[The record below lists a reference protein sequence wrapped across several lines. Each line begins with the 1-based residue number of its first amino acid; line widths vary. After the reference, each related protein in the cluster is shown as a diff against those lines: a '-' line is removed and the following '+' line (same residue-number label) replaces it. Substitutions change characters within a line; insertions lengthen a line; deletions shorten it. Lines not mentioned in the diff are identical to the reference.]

1 MRITN
6 DLFHHYFLDERDS
19 NQVASRLISKM
30 LSIDSKIKRDKK
42 RERESNKAKRKSV
55 RKFAIA
61 RPSAHESRARKT
73 RESMRS
79 DTSHVTKPS
88 SAIGRKKVA
97 RTNQN

>member
-1 MRITN
+1 MI
-6 DLFHHYFLDERDS
+6 FFYHYFLDERDS
-19 NQVASRLISKM
+19 NRVASRLISKM
-30 LSIDSKIKRDKK
+30 LSIDSKQSEIK
-42 RERESNKAKRKSV
+42 REREREIATRLEKRE
-55 RKFAIA
+55 KFAIA

-97 RTNQN
+97 RTNHN

>member
-1 MRITN
+1 MI
-6 DLFHHYFLDERDS
+6 FFYHYFLDERDS
-19 NQVASRLISKM
+19 NRVASRLISKV
-30 LSIDSKIKRDKK
+30 LSIDSKKNEIK
-42 RERESNKAKRKSV
+42 REREREKEIATRLEKRE
-55 RKFAIA
+55 KFAIA

>member
-6 DLFHHYFLDERDS
+6 DSFHHYFLDERDS
-19 NQVASRLISKM
+19 NQVAPRLISKM

-42 RERESNKAKRKSV
+42 RERESNKARKSV

-61 RPSAHESRARKT
+61 RPSAHESRARKI

-79 DTSHVTKPS
+79 DTSHVTKSS

>member
-1 MRITN
+1 MF
-6 DLFHHYFLDERDS
+6 D
-19 NQVASRLISKM
+19 
-30 LSIDSKIKRDKK
+30 IKDAFYKLKNKTKKK
-42 RERESNKAKRKSV
+42 RERESNKVRKSV

-79 DTSHVTKPS
+79 DTGHVTKPS

-97 RTNQN
+97 RTNQNQDCASLNESEERARNEGGYN

>member
-6 DLFHHYFLDERDS
+6 DLFYHYFLDERDS
-19 NQVASRLISKM
+19 NRVASRLISKNAFYR
-30 LSIDSKIKRDKK
+30 LKIKQKERK
-42 RERESNKAKRKSV
+42 REREKIATRLEKRE
-55 RKFAIA
+55 KFAIA

-88 SAIGRKKVA
+88 SAIG
-97 RTNQN
+97 

>member
-6 DLFHHYFLDERDS
+6 DLFYHYFLDERDS
-19 NQVASRLISKM
+19 NRVASRLISKM
-30 LSIDSKIKRDKK
+30 LSIRLEIKQKERK
-42 RERESNKAKRKSV
+42 REREKIATRLEKRE
-55 RKFAIA
+55 KFAIA

-88 SAIGRKKVA
+88 SAIG
-97 RTNQN
+97 